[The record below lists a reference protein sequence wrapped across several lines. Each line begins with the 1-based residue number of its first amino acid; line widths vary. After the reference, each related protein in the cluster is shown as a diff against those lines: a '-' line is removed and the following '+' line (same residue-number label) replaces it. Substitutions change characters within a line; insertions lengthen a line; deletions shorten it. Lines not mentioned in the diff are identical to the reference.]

1 MKQTP
6 KTLLTLS
13 ALVGCSFTAAQAATV
28 TWDGETSD
36 SWNTTTNWN
45 PDGLPGSADDV
56 TIEDAAVTINEG
68 NFDIKSLSLVNSSL
82 DGIDSGTNG
91 AVIRWVNGATVISVD
106 KDSNLGTENDFY
118 DMRGITLNFESG
130 AKADLGTWEFKNS
143 SKIAF
148 ELDAGGF
155 TTIGGTG
162 RLKTVH
168 AANLYTWEVDMA
180 AYAGGAGTITLLDF
194 ASELGSINMTSVLF
208 DTGTLSILN
217 AGTTYAGSTL
227 SWDEATLAVQLNVI
241 PESGTYALIG
251 GMLALGYV
259 MVRRRR

>member
-1 MKQTP
+1 MIQTP

-28 TWDGETSD
+28 TWDGGTSG
-36 SWNTTTNWN
+36 SWNTTTNWD
-45 PDGLPGSADDV
+45 PDGLPGNDADITISGATV
-56 TIEDAAVTINEG
+56 TVDGTNYSQTGQTIT
-68 NFDIKSLSLVNSSL
+68 LVNTSL
-82 DGIDSGTNG
+82 IEGL
-91 AVIRWVNGATVISVD
+91 NGATRWMGSQVFNVD
-106 KDSNLGTENDFY
+106 SGSNFGDAASFY
-118 DMRGITLNFESG
+118 DMRGVTLNFESG

-155 TTIGGTG
+155 TTIDGAG

-168 AANLYTWEVDMA
+168 DANLYTWEVDMA
-180 AYAGGAGTITLLDF
+180 AYTGGAGTITLLDF
-194 ASELGSINMTSVLF
+194 DTNNGSIYMTSTLF

-227 SWDEATLAVQLNVI
+227 SWDEATFAVQLNVI
-241 PESGTYALIG
+241 PEPGTYALIG
-251 GMLALGYV
+251 GMLALGSV

>member
-13 ALVGCSFTAAQAATV
+13 ALAGLSFTAAQAAV
-28 TWDGETSD
+28 IWDGGATG

-56 TIEDAAVTINEG
+56 TIENAAVTINEG
-68 NFDIKSLSLVNSSL
+68 NFDIKSLSLIDSSL
-82 DGIDSGTNG
+82 DGIDSNTNG

-106 KDSNLGTENDFY
+106 KDSNLGTSNDFY
-118 DMRGITLNFESG
+118 DMRGVTLNFESG

-155 TTIGGTG
+155 TTIGGAG